1 MIFNK
6 ILLKKYYAYKFS
18 SWVERKITYKD
29 IIINYPNLVSIKGL
43 EIKNNQGNF
52 YENLLEVKEI
62 FIDIKLSSLFFKD
75 LVILNDLVMLEPTF
89 YLEITEKKLN
99 PKKITE
105 IKDGI
110 DTSYNDNIG
119 VAKKINENIA
129 DKVWPPKKKDIN
141 FLISK
146 SKIFKPTAIIKISS
160 NNKPYKVSMSDMKF
174 NNVGN
179 KKGYQHY
186 KDVLKII
193 FFDIINSIK
202 ESKLQKFL
210 KKIYKI
216 N

>member
-1 MIFNK
+1 MNKKKLFLFISFFLFFLIFNK

-119 VAKKINENIA
+119 VAKI
-129 DKVWPPKKKDIN
+129 
-141 FLISK
+141 
-146 SKIFKPTAIIKISS
+146 
-160 NNKPYKVSMSDMKF
+160 MK
-174 NNVGN
+174 
-179 KKGYQHY
+179 YC
-186 KDVLKII
+186 
-193 FFDIINSIK
+193 
-202 ESKLQKFL
+202 
-210 KKIYKI
+210 
-216 N
+216 